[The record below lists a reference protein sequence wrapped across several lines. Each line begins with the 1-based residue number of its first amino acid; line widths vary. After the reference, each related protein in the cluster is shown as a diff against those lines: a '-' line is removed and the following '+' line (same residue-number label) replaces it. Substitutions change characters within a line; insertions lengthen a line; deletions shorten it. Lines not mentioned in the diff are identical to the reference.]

1 MRIRGRPTKG
11 YKHEHRYLLISCRMI
26 PSTRLL
32 LLPKLA
38 AMAMDLVLEKLL
50 STKAVD
56 LLEHKA
62 VIFNL
67 PGDQEALMELLKA
80 KPSLRVYDRIEAQ
93 LRELQ
98 KALNPGVKFDE
109 NSLQEAANKYL
120 SNRNLN
126 YLGSWVY
133 YPWSQALVH
142 LLGPEEFAIVRTDR
156 NRNKIT
162 REEQAVLATKKVGV
176 IGLSVGQSV
185 SLAMALERSFG
196 EIRLAD
202 FDTLDLSNLNRIRS
216 GTRNL
221 GMNKAVITAREIA
234 ELDPYLKVTC
244 FTDGL
249 TRENMDAFYTEGG
262 PLDILVEEC
271 DSVDIKILAR
281 QKARELRIPVVMD
294 MSDRGCLDVE
304 RFDLEPTRPLM
315 HGWIDHLD
323 LDAAQRPMTAE
334 EKVPYMLPI
343 TGVETLSPRM
353 KASVIELGQTIGTW
367 PQLAT
372 SVVLGGAL
380 AGDAVRRI
388 LLGQFST
395 SGRWHVDLEE
405 QIADPAA
412 AVEMPAYTAAEPFHI
427 NNDRLSQLEEELGP
441 VGHDALRLDTG
452 TIEQLV
458 EAGGMAPSA
467 GNMQP
472 WKFIQHN
479 NRLLLFHDK
488 GRSRSMWDPDDTF
501 ARIALGACM
510 ENVVL
515 KAHALGLEVALVPG
529 AAKNNDL
536 IAAFEFTR
544 TASNPHEPHLMDAL
558 AGMIGMRHTNRKL
571 SAPEHIPEASLE
583 RLQTALHGSVGLDVR
598 YMTDRQGLAQLGG
611 ICAMAQRIKLL
622 HPESRSEYFG
632 REVRWKPEEAAQK
645 RDGIALGTLELH
657 PAEQAMMHMSAD
669 PRAMDLLDRWGLGAN
684 LGMRAN
690 MAAATASAMGLVSCD
705 AHRAVSPIA
714 AGRAVQRLWL
724 AAQAEDLAIQPI
736 MAPVQLLR
744 TLDIRPT
751 TLRKEDRHAMEQA
764 RSAFRSAWQL
774 QNREALFMFRIAKA
788 GPPAARSLRLHVNE
802 LLQPSPQ

>member
-1 MRIRGRPTKG
+1 MP
-11 YKHEHRYLLISCRMI
+11 I
-26 PSTRLL
+26 P
-32 LLPKLA
+32 A
-38 AMAMDLVLEKLL
+38 ELESLL
-50 STKAVD
+50 STNAVD
-56 LLEHKA
+56 SLAHRV

-67 PGDQEALMELLKA
+67 PADREALLELLKA
-80 KPSLRVYDRIEAQ
+80 NPQIRVHDRIHAQ

-98 KALNPGVKFDE
+98 KALNPAVKFNE
-109 NSLQEAANKYL
+109 NSIDAEVDKYL
-120 SNRNLN
+120 DGRKLIEF
-126 YLGSWVY
+126 GSWVY
-133 YPWSQALVH
+133 YPWRHELVH
-142 LLGPEEFAIVRTDR
+142 LLGPHEFAIVRTDR
-156 NRNKIT
+156 NRNKIN
-162 REEQAVLATKKVGV
+162 REEQAQLGTKKVGV

-202 FDTLDLSNLNRIRS
+202 FDTLDLSNLNRIRT

-221 GMNKAVITAREIA
+221 GLNKAVITAREIA
-234 ELDPYLKVTC
+234 ELDPYLNVTC

-249 TRENMDAFYTEGG
+249 TRENMDAFFTEGG
-262 PLDILVEEC
+262 PIDILVEEC

-281 QKARELRIPVVMD
+281 QKAKELRIPVVMD

-412 AVEMPAYTAAEPFHI
+412 AVEMPAHTAQEPFHI
-427 NNDRLSQLEEELGP
+427 NNYRLSQLEEELGP
-441 VGHDALRLDTG
+441 VGRDALKLDRG

-472 WKFIQHN
+472 WKFLQHED
-479 NRLLLFHDK
+479 RLLLFHDK

-501 ARIALGACM
+501 ARIALGACV

-529 AAKNNDL
+529 AAKDNEL
-536 IAAFEFTR
+536 IAAFEFAHA
-544 TASNPHEPHLMDAL
+544 ASNAHEPHLMDAL
-558 AGMIGMRHTNRKL
+558 AGMIGARHTNRKL

-583 RLQTALHGSVGLDVR
+583 RLHAALHGSVGLDVR
-598 YMTDRQGLAQLGG
+598 YMTDRQDLAQLGG
-611 ICAMAQRIKLL
+611 ICAVAQRIKLL
-622 HPESRSEYFG
+622 HPKSRAEYFG
-632 REVRWKPEEAAQK
+632 RVVRWKPEQAAQK
-645 RDGIALGTLELH
+645 RDGIGLGLLEMH
-657 PAEQAMMHMSAD
+657 PAEEAMMHMSAD

-690 MAAATASAMGLVSCD
+690 MAAATASAMGLISCD
-705 AHRAVSPIA
+705 AHRPVSPIA

-724 AAQAEDLAIQPI
+724 AAQAEGLAIQPL
-736 MAPVQLLR
+736 MVPVQLMR
-744 TLDIRPT
+744 TLELRPAT
-751 TLRKEDRHAMEQA
+751 VREKDRHELEEI
-764 RSAFRSAWQL
+764 RGEFLRAWQL
-774 QNREALFMFRIAKA
+774 QDREALFMFRIAKA
-788 GPPAARSLRLHVNE
+788 APPAARSLRLQLNE
-802 LLQPSPQ
+802 VLLPSPESQAPRPHATRTHYAESIPRT